1 MTAVSDLLLPQLGE
15 TVTEGTITR
24 WAKRAGDRVEVD
36 DVLYEVSTDK
46 VDSEVPAGFVGVL
59 TEIVVAEGATVLVG
73 EVIARYEPE
82 GGAPVVEAAAPRS
95 EASTEAP
102 TSAPEAPAPAAK
114 VPPASRGRLLSP
126 VVRSLLA
133 DHGLDPSRVPGSGLG
148 GRVTRRDVEQ
158 YLRDHPGH
166 VEAFTSIRRRTA
178 QHMVASKSTSPH
190 VLTAMEVDYGRV
202 DEARRAHGPAWKA
215 AEGRSLTYLPFI
227 VRAVAEALVDH
238 PRINAS
244 VGDGE
249 LIVHRDLNL
258 AVAVDL
264 DFEGLVAP
272 VVRRVDQMAVP
283 EIARSIADMAERARS
298 KKLSPDDLAGGTFTV
313 TNAGQYGTLFQ
324 FPIINQ
330 PQVAILSTDGV
341 ARKPVV
347 LVDDDGN
354 ETVGIGSVGVLALG
368 WDHRAFDGAYAASF
382 LRQVRDVLETT
393 DWAGDLA
400 GDLDPEAEGR

>member
-1 MTAVSDLLLPQLGE
+1 VTIVADLLLPQLGE

-24 WAKRAGDRVEVD
+24 WARRAGDRVEAD

-46 VDSEVPAGFVGVL
+46 VDSEVPAGFAGVL
-59 TEIVVAEGATVLVG
+59 TEIVVGEGATVQVG
-73 EVIARYEPE
+73 EVIARYESE
-82 GGAPVVEAAAPRS
+82 GAAPVVEAPAPRS
-95 EASTEAP
+95 EASAGAAEAP
-102 TSAPEAPAPAAK
+102 PAAPPTPTAPAPTAGGA
-114 VPPASRGRLLSP
+114 RLLSP
-126 VVRSLLA
+126 VVRALLA
-133 DHGLDPSRVPGSGLG
+133 DHGLDPSRVPGSGLR
-148 GRVTRRDVEQ
+148 GRITRRDVEQ

-178 QHMVASKSTSPH
+178 QHMVSSKSTSPH

-202 DEARRAHGPAWKA
+202 EEARRAHGPAWKA

-244 VGDGE
+244 VGEGE
-249 LIVHRDLNL
+249 LIVHSDLNL

-272 VVRRVDQMAVP
+272 VVRRVGQMTVP
-283 EIARSIADMAERARS
+283 EVSRAIADMAERARA

-313 TNAGQYGTLFQ
+313 TNPGQYGTLFQ

-341 ARKPVV
+341 TRKPVV
-347 LVDDDGN
+347 EVDDDGN
-354 ETVGIGSVGVLALG
+354 ETVGIGSVGVLALA

-382 LRQVRDVLETT
+382 LRQVRHVLQSSDWVDVWST
-393 DWAGDLA
+393 GP
-400 GDLDPEAEGR
+400 G

>member
-1 MTAVSDLLLPQLGE
+1 MTIVADLLLPQLGE

-24 WAKRAGDRVEVD
+24 WVRRAGDRVEAD

-46 VDSEVPAGFVGVL
+46 VDSEVPAGFAGVL
-59 TEIVVAEGATVLVG
+59 TEIVVGEGATVQVG
-73 EVIARYEPE
+73 EVIARYESE
-82 GGAPVVEAAAPRS
+82 GAAPVVEAPAPRS
-95 EASTEAP
+95 EASAGAAEAP
-102 TSAPEAPAPAAK
+102 PAAPPTPTAPAPTAGGA
-114 VPPASRGRLLSP
+114 RLLSP
-126 VVRSLLA
+126 VVRALLA
-133 DHGLDPSRVPGSGLG
+133 DHGLDPSRVPGSGLR
-148 GRVTRRDVEQ
+148 GRITRRDVEQ

-178 QHMVASKSTSPH
+178 QHMVSSKSTSPH

-202 DEARRAHGPAWKA
+202 EEARRAHGPAWKA

-249 LIVHRDLNL
+249 LIVHSDLNL

-272 VVRRVDQMAVP
+272 VVRRVGQMTVP
-283 EIARSIADMAERARS
+283 EVSRAIADMAERARA

-313 TNAGQYGTLFQ
+313 TNPGQYGTLFQ

-341 ARKPVV
+341 TRKPVV
-347 LVDDDGN
+347 EVDDDGN
-354 ETVGIGSVGVLALG
+354 ETVGIGSVGVLALA

-382 LRQVRDVLETT
+382 LRQVRHVLESS
-393 DWAGDLA
+393 DWVDVWSTGP
-400 GDLDPEAEGR
+400 G

>member
-1 MTAVSDLLLPQLGE
+1 MTIVADLLLPQLGE

-24 WAKRAGDRVEVD
+24 WARRAGERVEAD
-36 DVLYEVSTDK
+36 EVLYEVSTDK
-46 VDSEVPAGFVGVL
+46 VDSEVPAGFAGVL
-59 TEIVVAEGATVLVG
+59 TEIVVGEGATVQVG
-73 EVIARYEPE
+73 EVIARYESE
-82 GGAPVVEAAAPRS
+82 GAAPVVEAPAPRS
-95 EASTEAP
+95 EASVGAAQAP
-102 TSAPEAPAPAAK
+102 PPAPP
-114 VPPASRGRLLSP
+114 VPTAPPPTAGGARLLSP

-133 DHGLDPSRVPGSGLG
+133 DHGLDPSRVPGSGLR
-148 GRVTRRDVEQ
+148 GRITRRDVEQ

-202 DEARRAHGPAWKA
+202 EEARRAHGPAWKA

-244 VGDGE
+244 VGEGE
-249 LIVHRDLNL
+249 LIVHSDLNL

-272 VVRRVDQMAVP
+272 VVRRVGQMTVP
-283 EIARSIADMAERARS
+283 EVSRAIADMAERARA

-313 TNAGQYGTLFQ
+313 TNPGQYGTLFQ

-341 ARKPVV
+341 TRKPVV
-347 LVDDDGN
+347 EVDDDGN
-354 ETVGIGSVGVLALG
+354 EAVGIGSVGVLALA

-382 LRQVRDVLETT
+382 LRQVRHVLQSSDWVDVWST
-393 DWAGDLA
+393 GP
-400 GDLDPEAEGR
+400 G

>member
-1 MTAVSDLLLPQLGE
+1 MTIVADLLLPQLGE

-24 WAKRAGDRVEVD
+24 WVRRAGDRVEAD

-46 VDSEVPAGFVGVL
+46 VDSEVPAGFAGVL
-59 TEIVVAEGATVLVG
+59 TEIVVGEGATVQVG
-73 EVIARYEPE
+73 EVIARYESE
-82 GGAPVVEAAAPRS
+82 GAAPVVEAPAPRS
-95 EASTEAP
+95 EASAGEVQAP
-102 TSAPEAPAPAAK
+102 PAAPPTPTAPAPTAGGA
-114 VPPASRGRLLSP
+114 RLLSP
-126 VVRSLLA
+126 VVRALLA
-133 DHGLDPSRVPGSGLG
+133 DHGLDPSRVPGSGLR
-148 GRVTRRDVEQ
+148 GRITRRDVEQ

-178 QHMVASKSTSPH
+178 QHMVSSKSTSPH

-202 DEARRAHGPAWKA
+202 EEARRAHGPAWKA

-249 LIVHRDLNL
+249 LIVHSDLNL

-272 VVRRVDQMAVP
+272 VVRRVGQMTVP
-283 EIARSIADMAERARS
+283 EVSRAIADMAERARA

-313 TNAGQYGTLFQ
+313 TNPGQYGTLFQ

-341 ARKPVV
+341 TRKPVV
-347 LVDDDGN
+347 EVDDDGN
-354 ETVGIGSVGVLALG
+354 ETVGIGSVGVLALA

-382 LRQVRDVLETT
+382 LRQVRHVLQSSDWVDVWST
-393 DWAGDLA
+393 GP
-400 GDLDPEAEGR
+400 G

>member
-1 MTAVSDLLLPQLGE
+1 VTIVADLLLPQLGE

-24 WAKRAGDRVEVD
+24 WVRRAGDRVEAD

-46 VDSEVPAGFVGVL
+46 VDSEVPAGFAGVL
-59 TEIVVAEGATVLVG
+59 TEIVVGEGATVQVG
-73 EVIARYEPE
+73 EVIARYESE
-82 GGAPVVEAAAPRS
+82 GAAPVVEAPAPRS
-95 EASTEAP
+95 EASAGAVQAP
-102 TSAPEAPAPAAK
+102 PAAPPTPTAPAPTAGGA
-114 VPPASRGRLLSP
+114 RLLSP
-126 VVRSLLA
+126 VVRALLA
-133 DHGLDPSRVPGSGLG
+133 DHGLDPSRVPGSGLR
-148 GRVTRRDVEQ
+148 GRITRRDVEQ

-178 QHMVASKSTSPH
+178 QHMVSSKSTSPH

-202 DEARRAHGPAWKA
+202 EEARRAHGPAWKA

-249 LIVHRDLNL
+249 LIVHSDLNL

-272 VVRRVDQMAVP
+272 VVRRVGQMTVP
-283 EIARSIADMAERARS
+283 EVSRAIADMAERARA

-313 TNAGQYGTLFQ
+313 TNPGQYGTLFQ

-341 ARKPVV
+341 TRKPVV
-347 LVDDDGN
+347 EVDDDGN
-354 ETVGIGSVGVLALG
+354 ETVGIGSVGVLALA

-382 LRQVRDVLETT
+382 LRQVRHVLQSSDWVDVWST
-393 DWAGDLA
+393 GH
-400 GDLDPEAEGR
+400 G

>member
-1 MTAVSDLLLPQLGE
+1 MTIVADLLLPQLGE

-24 WAKRAGDRVEVD
+24 WVRRAGDRVEAD

-46 VDSEVPAGFVGVL
+46 VDSEVPAGFAGVL
-59 TEIVVAEGATVLVG
+59 TEIVVGEGATVQVG
-73 EVIARYEPE
+73 EVIARYESE
-82 GGAPVVEAAAPRS
+82 GAAPVVEAPAPRS
-95 EASTEAP
+95 EASAGAVQAP
-102 TSAPEAPAPAAK
+102 PAAPPTPTAPAPTAGGA
-114 VPPASRGRLLSP
+114 RLLSP
-126 VVRSLLA
+126 VVRALLA
-133 DHGLDPSRVPGSGLG
+133 DHGLDPSRVPGSGLR
-148 GRVTRRDVEQ
+148 GRITRRDVEQ

-178 QHMVASKSTSPH
+178 QHMVSSKSTSPH

-202 DEARRAHGPAWKA
+202 EEARRAHGPAWKA

-249 LIVHRDLNL
+249 LIVHSDLNL

-272 VVRRVDQMAVP
+272 VVRRVGQMTVP
-283 EIARSIADMAERARS
+283 EVSRAIADMAERARA

-313 TNAGQYGTLFQ
+313 TNPGQYGTLFQ

-341 ARKPVV
+341 TRKPVV
-347 LVDDDGN
+347 EVDDDGN
-354 ETVGIGSVGVLALG
+354 ETVGIGSVGVLALA

-382 LRQVRDVLETT
+382 LRQVRHVLESS
-393 DWAGDLA
+393 DWVDVWSTGP
-400 GDLDPEAEGR
+400 G

>member
-1 MTAVSDLLLPQLGE
+1 VTIVADLLLPQLGE

-24 WAKRAGDRVEVD
+24 WVRRAGDRVEAD

-46 VDSEVPAGFVGVL
+46 VDSEVPAGFAGVL
-59 TEIVVAEGATVLVG
+59 TEIVVGEGATVQVG
-73 EVIARYEPE
+73 EVIARYESE
-82 GGAPVVEAAAPRS
+82 GAAPVVEAPAPRS
-95 EASTEAP
+95 EASAGAVQAP
-102 TSAPEAPAPAAK
+102 PAAPPTPTAPAPTAGGA
-114 VPPASRGRLLSP
+114 RLLSP
-126 VVRSLLA
+126 VVRALLA
-133 DHGLDPSRVPGSGLG
+133 DHGLDPSRVPGSGLR
-148 GRVTRRDVEQ
+148 GRITRRDVEQ

-178 QHMVASKSTSPH
+178 QHMVSSKSTSPH

-202 DEARRAHGPAWKA
+202 EEARRAHGPAWKA

-249 LIVHRDLNL
+249 LIVHSDLNL

-272 VVRRVDQMAVP
+272 VVRRVGQMTVP
-283 EIARSIADMAERARS
+283 EVSRAIADMAERARA

-313 TNAGQYGTLFQ
+313 TNPGQYGTLFQ

-341 ARKPVV
+341 TRKPVV
-347 LVDDDGN
+347 EVDDDGN
-354 ETVGIGSVGVLALG
+354 ETVGIGSVGVLALA

-382 LRQVRDVLETT
+382 LRQVRHVLESS
-393 DWAGDLA
+393 DWVDVWSTGP
-400 GDLDPEAEGR
+400 G

>member
-1 MTAVSDLLLPQLGE
+1 VTIVADLLLPQLGE

-24 WAKRAGDRVEVD
+24 WVRRAGDRVEAD

-46 VDSEVPAGFVGVL
+46 VDSEVPAGFAGVL
-59 TEIVVAEGATVLVG
+59 TEIVVGEGATVQVG
-73 EVIARYEPE
+73 EVIARYESE
-82 GGAPVVEAAAPRS
+82 GAAPVVEAPAPRS
-95 EASTEAP
+95 EASAGAAEAP
-102 TSAPEAPAPAAK
+102 PAAPPTPTAPAPTAGGA
-114 VPPASRGRLLSP
+114 RLLSP
-126 VVRSLLA
+126 VVRALMA
-133 DHGLDPSRVPGSGLG
+133 DHGLDPSRVPGSGLR
-148 GRVTRRDVEQ
+148 GRITRRDVEQ

-178 QHMVASKSTSPH
+178 QHMVSSKSTSPH

-202 DEARRAHGPAWKA
+202 EEARRAHGPAWKA

-249 LIVHRDLNL
+249 LIVHSDLNL

-272 VVRRVDQMAVP
+272 VVRRVGQMTVP
-283 EIARSIADMAERARS
+283 EVSRAIADMAERARA

-313 TNAGQYGTLFQ
+313 TNPGQYGTLFQ

-341 ARKPVV
+341 TRKPVV
-347 LVDDDGN
+347 EVDDDGN
-354 ETVGIGSVGVLALG
+354 ETVGIGSVGVLALA

-382 LRQVRDVLETT
+382 LRQVRHVLQSSDWVDVWST
-393 DWAGDLA
+393 GH
-400 GDLDPEAEGR
+400 G

>member
-1 MTAVSDLLLPQLGE
+1 VTIVADLLLPQLGE

-24 WAKRAGDRVEVD
+24 WVRRAGDRVEAD

-46 VDSEVPAGFVGVL
+46 VDSEVPAGFAGVL
-59 TEIVVAEGATVLVG
+59 TEIVVGEGATVQVG
-73 EVIARYEPE
+73 EVIARYESE
-82 GGAPVVEAAAPRS
+82 GAAPVVEAPAPRS
-95 EASTEAP
+95 EASAGAAEAP
-102 TSAPEAPAPAAK
+102 PAAPPTPTAPAPTAGGA
-114 VPPASRGRLLSP
+114 RLLSP
-126 VVRSLLA
+126 VVRALLA
-133 DHGLDPSRVPGSGLG
+133 DHGLDPSRVPGSGLR
-148 GRVTRRDVEQ
+148 GRITRRDVEQ

-178 QHMVASKSTSPH
+178 QHMVSSKSTSPH

-202 DEARRAHGPAWKA
+202 EEARRAHGPAWKA

-249 LIVHRDLNL
+249 LIVHSDLNL

-272 VVRRVDQMAVP
+272 VVRRVGQMTVP
-283 EIARSIADMAERARS
+283 EVSRAIADMAERARA

-313 TNAGQYGTLFQ
+313 TNPGQYGTLFQ

-341 ARKPVV
+341 TRKPVV
-347 LVDDDGN
+347 EVDDDGN
-354 ETVGIGSVGVLALG
+354 ETVGIGSVGVLALA

-382 LRQVRDVLETT
+382 LRQVRHVLQSSDWVDVWST
-393 DWAGDLA
+393 GP
-400 GDLDPEAEGR
+400 G

>member
-1 MTAVSDLLLPQLGE
+1 VTIVADLLLPQLGE

-24 WAKRAGDRVEVD
+24 WVRRAGDRVEAD

-46 VDSEVPAGFVGVL
+46 VDSEVPAGFAGVL
-59 TEIVVAEGATVLVG
+59 TEIVVGEGATVQVG
-73 EVIARYEPE
+73 EVIARYESE
-82 GGAPVVEAAAPRS
+82 GAAPVVEAPAPRS
-95 EASTEAP
+95 EASAGAAEAP
-102 TSAPEAPAPAAK
+102 PAAPPTPTAPAPTAGGA
-114 VPPASRGRLLSP
+114 RLLSP
-126 VVRSLLA
+126 VVRALLA
-133 DHGLDPSRVPGSGLG
+133 DHGLDPSRVPGSGLR
-148 GRVTRRDVEQ
+148 GRITRRDVEQ

-178 QHMVASKSTSPH
+178 QHMVSSKSTSPH

-202 DEARRAHGPAWKA
+202 EEARRAHGPAWKA

-249 LIVHRDLNL
+249 LIVHSDLNL

-272 VVRRVDQMAVP
+272 VVRRVGQMTVP
-283 EIARSIADMAERARS
+283 EVSRAIADMAERARA

-313 TNAGQYGTLFQ
+313 TNPGQYGTLFQ

-341 ARKPVV
+341 TRKPVV
-347 LVDDDGN
+347 EVDDDGN
-354 ETVGIGSVGVLALG
+354 ETVGIGSVGVLALA

-382 LRQVRDVLETT
+382 LRQVRHVLQSSDWVDVWST
-393 DWAGDLA
+393 GH
-400 GDLDPEAEGR
+400 G

>member
-1 MTAVSDLLLPQLGE
+1 MTIVADLLLPQLGE

-24 WAKRAGDRVEVD
+24 WVRRAGDRVEAD

-46 VDSEVPAGFVGVL
+46 VDSEVPAGFAGVL
-59 TEIVVAEGATVLVG
+59 TEIVVGEGATVQVG
-73 EVIARYEPE
+73 EVIARYESE
-82 GGAPVVEAAAPRS
+82 GAAPVVEAPAPRS
-95 EASTEAP
+95 EASAGAAEAP
-102 TSAPEAPAPAAK
+102 PAAPPTPTAPAPTAGGA
-114 VPPASRGRLLSP
+114 RLLSP
-126 VVRSLLA
+126 VVRALLA
-133 DHGLDPSRVPGSGLG
+133 DHGLDPSRVPGSGLR
-148 GRVTRRDVEQ
+148 GRITRRDVEQ

-178 QHMVASKSTSPH
+178 QHMVSSKSTSPH

-202 DEARRAHGPAWKA
+202 EEARRAHGPAWKA

-227 VRAVAEALVDH
+227 ARAVAEALVDH

-249 LIVHRDLNL
+249 LIVHSDLNL

-272 VVRRVDQMAVP
+272 VVRRVGQMTVP
-283 EIARSIADMAERARS
+283 EVSRAIADMAERARA

-313 TNAGQYGTLFQ
+313 TNPGQYGTLFQ

-341 ARKPVV
+341 TRKPVV
-347 LVDDDGN
+347 EVDDDGN
-354 ETVGIGSVGVLALG
+354 ETVGIGSVGVLALA

-382 LRQVRDVLETT
+382 LRQVRHVLQSSDWVDVWST
-393 DWAGDLA
+393 GH
-400 GDLDPEAEGR
+400 G

>member
-1 MTAVSDLLLPQLGE
+1 MTIVADLLLPQLGE

-24 WAKRAGDRVEVD
+24 WARRAGERVEAD
-36 DVLYEVSTDK
+36 EVLYEVSTDK
-46 VDSEVPAGFVGVL
+46 VDSEVPAGFAGVL
-59 TEIVVAEGATVLVG
+59 TEIVVGEGATVQVG
-73 EVIARYEPE
+73 EVIARYESE
-82 GGAPVVEAAAPRS
+82 GAAPVVEAPAPRS
-95 EASTEAP
+95 EASVGAAQAP
-102 TSAPEAPAPAAK
+102 PPAPP
-114 VPPASRGRLLSP
+114 VPTAPPPTAGGARLLSP

-133 DHGLDPSRVPGSGLG
+133 DHGLDPSRVPGSGLR
-148 GRVTRRDVEQ
+148 GRITRRDVEQ

-202 DEARRAHGPAWKA
+202 EEARRAHGPAWKA

-244 VGDGE
+244 VGEGE
-249 LIVHRDLNL
+249 LIVHSDLNL

-272 VVRRVDQMAVP
+272 VVRRVGQMTVP
-283 EIARSIADMAERARS
+283 EVSRAIADMAERARAR
-298 KKLSPDDLAGGTFTV
+298 KLSPDDLAGGTFTV
-313 TNAGQYGTLFQ
+313 TNPGQYGTLFQ

-341 ARKPVV
+341 TRKPVV
-347 LVDDDGN
+347 EVDDDGN
-354 ETVGIGSVGVLALG
+354 EAVGIGSVGVLALA

-382 LRQVRDVLETT
+382 LRQVRHVLQSSDWVDVWST
-393 DWAGDLA
+393 GP
-400 GDLDPEAEGR
+400 G

>member
-1 MTAVSDLLLPQLGE
+1 VTIVADLLLPQLGE

-24 WAKRAGDRVEVD
+24 WARRAGERVEAD

-46 VDSEVPAGFVGVL
+46 VDSEVPAGFAGVL
-59 TEIVVAEGATVLVG
+59 TEIVVGEGATVQVG
-73 EVIARYEPE
+73 EVIARYESE
-82 GGAPVVEAAAPRS
+82 GAAPVVEAPAPRS
-95 EASTEAP
+95 EASAGAAEAP
-102 TSAPEAPAPAAK
+102 PAAPPTPTAPAPTAGGA
-114 VPPASRGRLLSP
+114 RLLSP
-126 VVRSLLA
+126 VVRALLA
-133 DHGLDPSRVPGSGLG
+133 DHGLDPSRVPGSGLR
-148 GRVTRRDVEQ
+148 GRITRRDVEQ

-178 QHMVASKSTSPH
+178 QHMVSSKSTSPH

-202 DEARRAHGPAWKA
+202 EEARRAHGPAWKA

-249 LIVHRDLNL
+249 LIVHSDLNL

-272 VVRRVDQMAVP
+272 VVRRVGQMTVP
-283 EIARSIADMAERARS
+283 EVSRAIADMAERARA

-313 TNAGQYGTLFQ
+313 TNPGQYGTLFQ

-341 ARKPVV
+341 TRKPVV
-347 LVDDDGN
+347 EVDDDGN
-354 ETVGIGSVGVLALG
+354 ETVGIGSVGVLALA

-382 LRQVRDVLETT
+382 LRQVRHVLESS
-393 DWAGDLA
+393 DWVDVWSTGP
-400 GDLDPEAEGR
+400 G

>member
-1 MTAVSDLLLPQLGE
+1 MTIVADLLLPQLGE

-24 WAKRAGDRVEVD
+24 WARRAGDRVEAD

-46 VDSEVPAGFVGVL
+46 VDSEVPAGFAGVL
-59 TEIVVAEGATVLVG
+59 TEIVVGEGATVQVG
-73 EVIARYEPE
+73 EVIARYESE
-82 GGAPVVEAAAPRS
+82 GAAPVVEAPAPRS
-95 EASTEAP
+95 EASAGAAEAP
-102 TSAPEAPAPAAK
+102 PAAPPTPTAPAPTAGGA
-114 VPPASRGRLLSP
+114 RLLSP
-126 VVRSLLA
+126 VVRALLA
-133 DHGLDPSRVPGSGLG
+133 DHGLDPSRVPGSGLR
-148 GRVTRRDVEQ
+148 GRITRRDVEQ

-178 QHMVASKSTSPH
+178 QHMVSSKSTSPH

-202 DEARRAHGPAWKA
+202 EEARRAHGPAWKA

-244 VGDGE
+244 VGEGE
-249 LIVHRDLNL
+249 LIVHSDLNL

-272 VVRRVDQMAVP
+272 VVRRVGQMTVP
-283 EIARSIADMAERARS
+283 EVSRAIADMAERARA

-313 TNAGQYGTLFQ
+313 TNPGQYGTLFQ

-341 ARKPVV
+341 TRKPVV
-347 LVDDDGN
+347 EVDDDGN
-354 ETVGIGSVGVLALG
+354 ETVGIGSVGVLALA

-382 LRQVRDVLETT
+382 LRQVRHVLQSSDWVDVWST
-393 DWAGDLA
+393 GP
-400 GDLDPEAEGR
+400 G

>member
-1 MTAVSDLLLPQLGE
+1 MTIVADLLLPQLGE

-24 WAKRAGDRVEVD
+24 WVRRAGDRVEAD

-46 VDSEVPAGFVGVL
+46 VDSEVPAGFAGVL
-59 TEIVVAEGATVLVG
+59 TEIVVGEGATVQVG
-73 EVIARYEPE
+73 EVIARYESE
-82 GGAPVVEAAAPRS
+82 GAAPVVEAPAPRS
-95 EASTEAP
+95 EASAGAVQAP
-102 TSAPEAPAPAAK
+102 PAAPPTPTAPAPTAGGA
-114 VPPASRGRLLSP
+114 RLLSP
-126 VVRSLLA
+126 VVRALLA
-133 DHGLDPSRVPGSGLG
+133 DHGLDPSRVPGSGLR
-148 GRVTRRDVEQ
+148 GRITRRDVEQ

-178 QHMVASKSTSPH
+178 QHMVSSKSTSPH

-202 DEARRAHGPAWKA
+202 EEARRAHGPAWKA

-249 LIVHRDLNL
+249 LIVHSDLNL

-272 VVRRVDQMAVP
+272 VVRRVGQMTVP
-283 EIARSIADMAERARS
+283 EVSRAIADMAERARA

-313 TNAGQYGTLFQ
+313 TNPGQYGTLFQ

-341 ARKPVV
+341 TRKPVV
-347 LVDDDGN
+347 EVDDDGN
-354 ETVGIGSVGVLALG
+354 ETVGIGSVGVLALA

-382 LRQVRDVLETT
+382 LRQVRHVLQSSDWVDVWST
-393 DWAGDLA
+393 GP
-400 GDLDPEAEGR
+400 G

>member
-1 MTAVSDLLLPQLGE
+1 MTIVADLLLPQLGE

-24 WAKRAGDRVEVD
+24 WARRAGDRVEAD

-46 VDSEVPAGFVGVL
+46 VDSEVPAGFAGVL
-59 TEIVVAEGATVLVG
+59 TEIVVGEGATVQVG
-73 EVIARYEPE
+73 EVIARYESE
-82 GGAPVVEAAAPRS
+82 GAAPVVEAPAPRS
-95 EASTEAP
+95 EASAGAAEAP
-102 TSAPEAPAPAAK
+102 PAAPPTPTAPAPAAGG
-114 VPPASRGRLLSP
+114 ARLLSP
-126 VVRSLLA
+126 VVRALLA
-133 DHGLDPSRVPGSGLG
+133 DHGLDPSRVPGSGLR
-148 GRVTRRDVEQ
+148 GRITRRDVEQ

-178 QHMVASKSTSPH
+178 QHMVSSKSTSPH

-202 DEARRAHGPAWKA
+202 EEARRAHGPAWKA

-249 LIVHRDLNL
+249 LIVHSDLNL

-272 VVRRVDQMAVP
+272 VVRRVGQMTVP
-283 EIARSIADMAERARS
+283 EVSRAIADMAERARA

-313 TNAGQYGTLFQ
+313 TNPGQYGTLFQ

-330 PQVAILSTDGV
+330 PKVAILSTDGV
-341 ARKPVV
+341 TRKPVV
-347 LVDDDGN
+347 EVDDDGN
-354 ETVGIGSVGVLALG
+354 ETVGIGSVGVLALA

-382 LRQVRDVLETT
+382 LRQVRHVLESS
-393 DWAGDLA
+393 DWVDVWSTGP
-400 GDLDPEAEGR
+400 G

>member
-1 MTAVSDLLLPQLGE
+1 VTIVADLLLPQLGE

-24 WAKRAGDRVEVD
+24 WVRRAGDRVEAD

-46 VDSEVPAGFVGVL
+46 VDSEVPAGFAGVL
-59 TEIVVAEGATVLVG
+59 TEIVVGEGATVQVG
-73 EVIARYEPE
+73 EVIARYESE
-82 GGAPVVEAAAPRS
+82 GAAPVVEAPAPRS
-95 EASTEAP
+95 EASAGAAEAP
-102 TSAPEAPAPAAK
+102 PAAPPTPTAPAPTAGGA
-114 VPPASRGRLLSP
+114 RLLSP
-126 VVRSLLA
+126 VVRALLA
-133 DHGLDPSRVPGSGLG
+133 DHGLDPSRVPGSGLR
-148 GRVTRRDVEQ
+148 GRITRRDVEQ

-178 QHMVASKSTSPH
+178 QHMVSSKSTSPH

-202 DEARRAHGPAWKA
+202 EEARRAHGPAWKA

-249 LIVHRDLNL
+249 LIVHSDLNL

-272 VVRRVDQMAVP
+272 VVRRVGQMTVP
-283 EIARSIADMAERARS
+283 EVSRAIADMAERARA

-313 TNAGQYGTLFQ
+313 TNPGQYGTLFQ

-341 ARKPVV
+341 TRKPVV
-347 LVDDDGN
+347 EVDDDGN
-354 ETVGIGSVGVLALG
+354 ETVGIGSVGVLALA

-382 LRQVRDVLETT
+382 LRQVRHVLESS
-393 DWAGDLA
+393 DWVDVWSTGP
-400 GDLDPEAEGR
+400 G

>member
-1 MTAVSDLLLPQLGE
+1 MTIVADLLLPQLGE

-24 WAKRAGDRVEVD
+24 WVRRAGDRVEAD

-46 VDSEVPAGFVGVL
+46 VDSEVPAGFAGVL
-59 TEIVVAEGATVLVG
+59 TEIVVGEGATVQVG
-73 EVIARYEPE
+73 EVIARYESE
-82 GGAPVVEAAAPRS
+82 GAAPVVEAPAPRS
-95 EASTEAP
+95 EASAGAAEAP
-102 TSAPEAPAPAAK
+102 PAAPPTPTAPAPTAGGA
-114 VPPASRGRLLSP
+114 RLLSP
-126 VVRSLLA
+126 VVRALLA
-133 DHGLDPSRVPGSGLG
+133 DHGLDPSRVPGSGLR
-148 GRVTRRDVEQ
+148 GRITRRDVEQ

-178 QHMVASKSTSPH
+178 QHMVSSKSTSPH

-202 DEARRAHGPAWKA
+202 EEARRAHGPAWKA

-227 VRAVAEALVDH
+227 ARAVAEALVDH

-244 VGDGE
+244 VGEGE
-249 LIVHRDLNL
+249 LIVHSDLNL

-272 VVRRVDQMAVP
+272 VVRRVGQMTVP
-283 EIARSIADMAERARS
+283 EVSRAIADMAERARA

-313 TNAGQYGTLFQ
+313 TNPGQYGTLFQ

-341 ARKPVV
+341 TRKPVV
-347 LVDDDGN
+347 EVDDDGN
-354 ETVGIGSVGVLALG
+354 ETVGIGSVGVLALA

-382 LRQVRDVLETT
+382 LRQVRHVLQSSDWVDVWST
-393 DWAGDLA
+393 GH
-400 GDLDPEAEGR
+400 G

>member
-1 MTAVSDLLLPQLGE
+1 MTIVADLLLPQLGE

-24 WAKRAGDRVEVD
+24 WARRAGERVEAD

-46 VDSEVPAGFVGVL
+46 VDSEVPAGFAGVL
-59 TEIVVAEGATVLVG
+59 TEIVVGEGATVQVG
-73 EVIARYEPE
+73 EVIARYESE
-82 GGAPVVEAAAPRS
+82 GAAPVVEAPAPRS
-95 EASTEAP
+95 EASAGAAEAP
-102 TSAPEAPAPAAK
+102 PAAPPTPTAPAPTAGGA
-114 VPPASRGRLLSP
+114 RLLSP
-126 VVRSLLA
+126 VVRALLA
-133 DHGLDPSRVPGSGLG
+133 DHGLDPSRVPGSGLR
-148 GRVTRRDVEQ
+148 GRITRRDVEQ

-178 QHMVASKSTSPH
+178 QHMVSSKSTSPH

-202 DEARRAHGPAWKA
+202 EEARRAHGPAWKA

-249 LIVHRDLNL
+249 LIVHSDLNL

-272 VVRRVDQMAVP
+272 VVRRVGQMTVP
-283 EIARSIADMAERARS
+283 EVSRAIADMAERARA

-313 TNAGQYGTLFQ
+313 TNPGQYGTLFQ

-341 ARKPVV
+341 TRKPVV
-347 LVDDDGN
+347 EVDDDGN
-354 ETVGIGSVGVLALG
+354 ETVGIGSVGVLALA

-382 LRQVRDVLETT
+382 LRQVRHVLQSSDWVDVWST
-393 DWAGDLA
+393 GP
-400 GDLDPEAEGR
+400 G

>member
-1 MTAVSDLLLPQLGE
+1 MTIVADLLLPQLGE

-24 WAKRAGDRVEVD
+24 WARRAGDRVEAD

-46 VDSEVPAGFVGVL
+46 VDSEVPAGFAGVL
-59 TEIVVAEGATVLVG
+59 TEIVVGEGATVQVG
-73 EVIARYEPE
+73 EVIARYESE
-82 GGAPVVEAAAPRS
+82 GAAPVVEAPAPRS
-95 EASTEAP
+95 EASAGAVQAP
-102 TSAPEAPAPAAK
+102 PAAPPTPTAPAPTAGGA
-114 VPPASRGRLLSP
+114 RLLSP
-126 VVRSLLA
+126 VVRALLA
-133 DHGLDPSRVPGSGLG
+133 DHGLDPSRVPGSGLR
-148 GRVTRRDVEQ
+148 GRITRRDVEQ

-178 QHMVASKSTSPH
+178 QHMVSSKSTSPH

-202 DEARRAHGPAWKA
+202 EEARRAHGPAWKA

-249 LIVHRDLNL
+249 LIVHSDLNL

-272 VVRRVDQMAVP
+272 VVRRVGQMTVP
-283 EIARSIADMAERARS
+283 EVSRAIADMAERARA

-313 TNAGQYGTLFQ
+313 TNPGQYGTLFQ

-341 ARKPVV
+341 TRKPVV
-347 LVDDDGN
+347 EVDDDGN
-354 ETVGIGSVGVLALG
+354 ETVGIGSVGVLALA

-382 LRQVRDVLETT
+382 LRQVRHVLQSSDWVDVWST
-393 DWAGDLA
+393 GH
-400 GDLDPEAEGR
+400 G

>member
-1 MTAVSDLLLPQLGE
+1 MTIVADLLLPQLGE

-24 WAKRAGDRVEVD
+24 WVRRAGDRVEAD

-46 VDSEVPAGFVGVL
+46 VDSEVPAGFAGVL
-59 TEIVVAEGATVLVG
+59 TEIVVGEGATVQVG
-73 EVIARYEPE
+73 EVIARYESE
-82 GGAPVVEAAAPRS
+82 GAAPVVEAPAPRS
-95 EASTEAP
+95 EASAGAAEAP
-102 TSAPEAPAPAAK
+102 PAAPPTPTAPAPTAGGA
-114 VPPASRGRLLSP
+114 RLLSP
-126 VVRSLLA
+126 VVRALLA
-133 DHGLDPSRVPGSGLG
+133 DHGLDPSRVPGSGLR
-148 GRVTRRDVEQ
+148 GRITRRDVEQ

-178 QHMVASKSTSPH
+178 QHMVSSKSTSPH

-202 DEARRAHGPAWKA
+202 EEARRAHGPAWKA

-249 LIVHRDLNL
+249 LIVHSDLNL

-272 VVRRVDQMAVP
+272 VVRRVGQMTVP
-283 EIARSIADMAERARS
+283 EVSRAIADMAERARA

-313 TNAGQYGTLFQ
+313 TNPGQYGTLFQ

-341 ARKPVV
+341 TRKPVV
-347 LVDDDGN
+347 EVDDDGN
-354 ETVGIGSVGVLALG
+354 ETVGIGSVGVLALA

-382 LRQVRDVLETT
+382 LRQVRHVLQSSDWVDVWST
-393 DWAGDLA
+393 GH
-400 GDLDPEAEGR
+400 G

>member
-1 MTAVSDLLLPQLGE
+1 VTIVADLLLPQLGE

-24 WAKRAGDRVEVD
+24 WARRAGDRVEAD

-46 VDSEVPAGFVGVL
+46 VDSEVPAGFAGVL
-59 TEIVVAEGATVLVG
+59 TEIVVGEGATVQVG
-73 EVIARYEPE
+73 EVIARYESE
-82 GGAPVVEAAAPRS
+82 GAAPVVEAPAPRS
-95 EASTEAP
+95 EASAGAAEAP
-102 TSAPEAPAPAAK
+102 PAAPPTPTAPAPTAGGA
-114 VPPASRGRLLSP
+114 RLLSP
-126 VVRSLLA
+126 VVRALLA
-133 DHGLDPSRVPGSGLG
+133 DHGLDPSRVPGSGLR
-148 GRVTRRDVEQ
+148 GRITRRDVEQ

-178 QHMVASKSTSPH
+178 QHMVSSKSTSPH

-202 DEARRAHGPAWKA
+202 EEARRAHGPAWKA

-249 LIVHRDLNL
+249 LIVHSDLNL

-272 VVRRVDQMAVP
+272 VVRRVGQMTVP
-283 EIARSIADMAERARS
+283 EVSRAIADMAERARA

-313 TNAGQYGTLFQ
+313 TNPGQYGTLFQ

-341 ARKPVV
+341 TRKPVV
-347 LVDDDGN
+347 EVDDDGN
-354 ETVGIGSVGVLALG
+354 ETVGIGSVGVLALA

-382 LRQVRDVLETT
+382 LRQVRHVLQSSDWVDVWST
-393 DWAGDLA
+393 GH
-400 GDLDPEAEGR
+400 G

>member
-1 MTAVSDLLLPQLGE
+1 MTIVADLLLPQLGE

-24 WAKRAGDRVEVD
+24 WARRAGERVEAD

-46 VDSEVPAGFVGVL
+46 VDSEVPAGFAGVL
-59 TEIVVAEGATVLVG
+59 TEIVVGEGATVQVG
-73 EVIARYEPE
+73 EVIARYESE
-82 GGAPVVEAAAPRS
+82 GAAPVVEAPAPRS
-95 EASTEAP
+95 EASVGAAQAP
-102 TSAPEAPAPAAK
+102 PAAPPVPTAPAPTAGGA
-114 VPPASRGRLLSP
+114 RLLSP

-133 DHGLDPSRVPGSGLG
+133 DHGLDPSRVPGSGLR
-148 GRVTRRDVEQ
+148 GRITRRDVEQ

-202 DEARRAHGPAWKA
+202 EEARRAHGPAWKA

-244 VGDGE
+244 VGEGE
-249 LIVHRDLNL
+249 LIVHSDLNL

-272 VVRRVDQMAVP
+272 VVRRVGQMTVP
-283 EIARSIADMAERARS
+283 EVSRAIADMAERARA

-313 TNAGQYGTLFQ
+313 TNPGQYGTLFQ

-341 ARKPVV
+341 TRKPVV
-347 LVDDDGN
+347 EVDDDGN
-354 ETVGIGSVGVLALG
+354 EAVGIGSVGVLALA

-382 LRQVRDVLETT
+382 LRQVRHVLQSSDWVDVWST
-393 DWAGDLA
+393 GP
-400 GDLDPEAEGR
+400 G

>member
-1 MTAVSDLLLPQLGE
+1 
-15 TVTEGTITR
+15 
-24 WAKRAGDRVEVD
+24 
-36 DVLYEVSTDK
+36 
-46 VDSEVPAGFVGVL
+46 
-59 TEIVVAEGATVLVG
+59 
-73 EVIARYEPE
+73 
-82 GGAPVVEAAAPRS
+82 
-95 EASTEAP
+95 
-102 TSAPEAPAPAAK
+102 
-114 VPPASRGRLLSP
+114 
-126 VVRSLLA
+126 
-133 DHGLDPSRVPGSGLG
+133 
-148 GRVTRRDVEQ
+148 
-158 YLRDHPGH
+158 
-166 VEAFTSIRRRTA
+166 
-178 QHMVASKSTSPH
+178 MVASKATSPH

-249 LIVHRDLNL
+249 LTVHRDLNL

-272 VVRRVDQMAVP
+272 VVRRAGGMSVP
-283 EIARSIADMAERARS
+283 ELARSIADVAERARA
-298 KKLSPDDLAGGTFTV
+298 KQLSPDDLAGGTFTV

-347 LVDDDGN
+347 VVDDDGN
-354 ETVGIGSVGVLALG
+354 ETVGVGSVGVLALA

-382 LRQVRDVLETT
+382 LRRLRDVLEQTAASGTATPSPCSGACSPTAPTT
-393 DWAGDLA
+393 TCCCSNTIPSTRSGPTPAPSTCWPRPRRSAPNSNTPTVAATSPSTVPASWSATRCCTWLAARGASRGRSPTSARSRTSSSTCAATWGSATSAGSTA
-400 GDLDPEAEGR
+400 TRASGSGPTAPTPARSPPSA

>member
-1 MTAVSDLLLPQLGE
+1 MTIVADLLLPQLGE

-24 WAKRAGDRVEVD
+24 WARRAGERVEAD
-36 DVLYEVSTDK
+36 EVLYEVSTDK
-46 VDSEVPAGFVGVL
+46 VDSEVPAGFAGVL
-59 TEIVVAEGATVLVG
+59 TEIVVGEGATVQVG
-73 EVIARYEPE
+73 EVIARYESE
-82 GGAPVVEAAAPRS
+82 GAAPVVEAPAPRS
-95 EASTEAP
+95 EASVGAAQAP
-102 TSAPEAPAPAAK
+102 PAAPPVPTAPAPTAGGA
-114 VPPASRGRLLSP
+114 RLLSP

-133 DHGLDPSRVPGSGLG
+133 DHGLDPSRVPGSGLR
-148 GRVTRRDVEQ
+148 GRITRRDVEQ

-202 DEARRAHGPAWKA
+202 EEARRAHGPAWKA

-249 LIVHRDLNL
+249 LIVHSDLNL

-272 VVRRVDQMAVP
+272 VVRRVGQMTVP
-283 EIARSIADMAERARS
+283 EVSRAIADMAERARA

-313 TNAGQYGTLFQ
+313 TNPGQYGTLFQ

-341 ARKPVV
+341 TRKPVV
-347 LVDDDGN
+347 EVDDDGN
-354 ETVGIGSVGVLALG
+354 ETVGIGSVGVLALA

-382 LRQVRDVLETT
+382 LRQVRHVLQSSDWVDVWST
-393 DWAGDLA
+393 GP
-400 GDLDPEAEGR
+400 G

>member
-1 MTAVSDLLLPQLGE
+1 VTIVADLLLPQLGE

-24 WAKRAGDRVEVD
+24 WARRAGERVEAD

-46 VDSEVPAGFVGVL
+46 VDSEVPAGFAGVL
-59 TEIVVAEGATVLVG
+59 TEIVVGEGATVQVG
-73 EVIARYEPE
+73 EVIARYESE
-82 GGAPVVEAAAPRS
+82 GAAPVVEAPAPRS
-95 EASTEAP
+95 EASVGAAQAP
-102 TSAPEAPAPAAK
+102 PAAPPVPTAPAPTAGGA
-114 VPPASRGRLLSP
+114 RLLSP

-133 DHGLDPSRVPGSGLG
+133 DHGLDPSRVPGSGLR
-148 GRVTRRDVEQ
+148 GRITRRDVEQ

-202 DEARRAHGPAWKA
+202 EEARRAHGPAWKA

-244 VGDGE
+244 VGEGE
-249 LIVHRDLNL
+249 LIVHSDLNL

-272 VVRRVDQMAVP
+272 VVRRVGQMTVP
-283 EIARSIADMAERARS
+283 EVSRAIADMAERARA

-313 TNAGQYGTLFQ
+313 TNPGQYGTLFQ

-341 ARKPVV
+341 TRKPVV
-347 LVDDDGN
+347 EVDDDGN
-354 ETVGIGSVGVLALG
+354 ETVGIGSVGVLALA

-382 LRQVRDVLETT
+382 LRQVRHVLQSSDWVDVWST
-393 DWAGDLA
+393 GP
-400 GDLDPEAEGR
+400 G

>member
-1 MTAVSDLLLPQLGE
+1 MTIVADLLLPQLGE

-24 WAKRAGDRVEVD
+24 WARRAGDRVEAD

-46 VDSEVPAGFVGVL
+46 VDSEVPAGFAGVL
-59 TEIVVAEGATVLVG
+59 TEIVVGEGATVQVG
-73 EVIARYEPE
+73 EVIARYESE
-82 GGAPVVEAAAPRS
+82 GAAPVVEAPAPRS
-95 EASTEAP
+95 EASAGAVQAP
-102 TSAPEAPAPAAK
+102 PAAPPTPTAPAPTAGGA
-114 VPPASRGRLLSP
+114 RLLSP
-126 VVRSLLA
+126 VVRALLA
-133 DHGLDPSRVPGSGLG
+133 DHGLDPSRVPGSGLR
-148 GRVTRRDVEQ
+148 GRITRRDVEQ

-178 QHMVASKSTSPH
+178 QHMVSSKSTSPH

-202 DEARRAHGPAWKA
+202 EEARRAHGPAWKA

-249 LIVHRDLNL
+249 LIVHSDLNL

-272 VVRRVDQMAVP
+272 VVRRVGQMTVP
-283 EIARSIADMAERARS
+283 EVSRAIADMAERARA

-313 TNAGQYGTLFQ
+313 TNPGQYGTLFQ

-341 ARKPVV
+341 TRKPVV
-347 LVDDDGN
+347 EVDDDGN
-354 ETVGIGSVGVLALG
+354 ETVGIGSVGVLALA

-382 LRQVRDVLETT
+382 LRQVRHVLESS
-393 DWAGDLA
+393 DWVDVWSTGP
-400 GDLDPEAEGR
+400 G

>member
-1 MTAVSDLLLPQLGE
+1 MTIVADLLLPQLGE

-24 WAKRAGDRVEVD
+24 WARRAGDRVEAD

-46 VDSEVPAGFVGVL
+46 VDSEVPAGFAGVL
-59 TEIVVAEGATVLVG
+59 TEIVVGEGATVQVG
-73 EVIARYEPE
+73 EVIARYESE
-82 GGAPVVEAAAPRS
+82 GAAPVVEAPAPRS
-95 EASTEAP
+95 EASAGAAEAP
-102 TSAPEAPAPAAK
+102 PAAPPTPTAPAPTAGGA
-114 VPPASRGRLLSP
+114 RLLSP

-133 DHGLDPSRVPGSGLG
+133 DHGLDPSRVPGSGLR
-148 GRVTRRDVEQ
+148 GRITRRDVEQ

-202 DEARRAHGPAWKA
+202 EEARRAHGPAWKA

-249 LIVHRDLNL
+249 LIVHSDLNL

-272 VVRRVDQMAVP
+272 VVRRVGQMTVP
-283 EIARSIADMAERARS
+283 EVSRAIADMAERARAR
-298 KKLSPDDLAGGTFTV
+298 KLSPDDLAGGTFTV
-313 TNAGQYGTLFQ
+313 TNPGQYGTLFQ

-341 ARKPVV
+341 TRKPVV
-347 LVDDDGN
+347 EVDDDGN
-354 ETVGIGSVGVLALG
+354 ETVGIGSVGVLALA

-382 LRQVRDVLETT
+382 LRQVRHVLQSSDWVDVWST
-393 DWAGDLA
+393 GP
-400 GDLDPEAEGR
+400 G

>member
-1 MTAVSDLLLPQLGE
+1 MTIVADLLLPQLGE

-24 WAKRAGDRVEVD
+24 WARRAGERVEAD

-46 VDSEVPAGFVGVL
+46 VDSEVPAGFAGVL
-59 TEIVVAEGATVLVG
+59 TEIVVGEGATVQVG
-73 EVIARYEPE
+73 EVIARYESE
-82 GGAPVVEAAAPRS
+82 GAAPVVEAPAPRS
-95 EASTEAP
+95 EASAGAAEAP
-102 TSAPEAPAPAAK
+102 PAAPPTPTAPAPTAGGA
-114 VPPASRGRLLSP
+114 RLLSP

-133 DHGLDPSRVPGSGLG
+133 DHGLDPSRVPGSGLR
-148 GRVTRRDVEQ
+148 GRITRRDVEQ

-202 DEARRAHGPAWKA
+202 EEARRAHGPAWKA

-249 LIVHRDLNL
+249 LIVHSDLNL

-272 VVRRVDQMAVP
+272 VVRRVGQMTVP
-283 EIARSIADMAERARS
+283 EVSRAIADMAERARA

-313 TNAGQYGTLFQ
+313 TNPGQYGTLFQ

-341 ARKPVV
+341 TRKPVV
-347 LVDDDGN
+347 EVDDDGN
-354 ETVGIGSVGVLALG
+354 ETVGIGSVGVLALA

-382 LRQVRDVLETT
+382 LRQVRHVLQSSDWVDVWST
-393 DWAGDLA
+393 GP
-400 GDLDPEAEGR
+400 G

>member
-1 MTAVSDLLLPQLGE
+1 VTIVADLLLPQLGE

-24 WAKRAGDRVEVD
+24 WARRAGDRVEAD

-46 VDSEVPAGFVGVL
+46 VDSEVPAGFAGVL
-59 TEIVVAEGATVLVG
+59 TEIVVGEGATVQVG
-73 EVIARYEPE
+73 EVIARYESE
-82 GGAPVVEAAAPRS
+82 GAAPVVEAPAPRS
-95 EASTEAP
+95 EASAGAVQAP
-102 TSAPEAPAPAAK
+102 PAAPPTPTAPAPTAGGA
-114 VPPASRGRLLSP
+114 RLLSP
-126 VVRSLLA
+126 VVRALLA
-133 DHGLDPSRVPGSGLG
+133 DHGLDPSRVPGSGLR
-148 GRVTRRDVEQ
+148 GRITRRDVEQ

-178 QHMVASKSTSPH
+178 QHMVSSKSTSPH

-202 DEARRAHGPAWKA
+202 EEARRAHGPAWKA

-249 LIVHRDLNL
+249 LIVHSDLNL

-272 VVRRVDQMAVP
+272 VVRRVGQMTVP
-283 EIARSIADMAERARS
+283 EVSRAIADMAERARA

-313 TNAGQYGTLFQ
+313 TNPGQYGTLFQ

-341 ARKPVV
+341 TRKPVV
-347 LVDDDGN
+347 EVDDDGN
-354 ETVGIGSVGVLALG
+354 ETVGIGSVGVLALA

-382 LRQVRDVLETT
+382 LRQVRHVLQSSDWVDVWST
-393 DWAGDLA
+393 GH
-400 GDLDPEAEGR
+400 G

>member
-1 MTAVSDLLLPQLGE
+1 MTIVADLLLPQLGE

-24 WAKRAGDRVEVD
+24 WARRAGERVEAD

-46 VDSEVPAGFVGVL
+46 VDSEVPAGFAGVL
-59 TEIVVAEGATVLVG
+59 TEIVVGEGATVQVG
-73 EVIARYEPE
+73 EVIARYESE
-82 GGAPVVEAAAPRS
+82 GAAPVVEAPAPRS
-95 EASTEAP
+95 EASAGAAEAP
-102 TSAPEAPAPAAK
+102 PAAPPTPTAPAPTAGGA
-114 VPPASRGRLLSP
+114 RLLSP
-126 VVRSLLA
+126 VVRALLA
-133 DHGLDPSRVPGSGLG
+133 DHGLDPSRVPGSGLR
-148 GRVTRRDVEQ
+148 GRITRRDVEQ

-178 QHMVASKSTSPH
+178 QHMVSSKSTSPH

-202 DEARRAHGPAWKA
+202 EEARRAHGPAWKA

-249 LIVHRDLNL
+249 LIVHSDLNL

-272 VVRRVDQMAVP
+272 VVRRVGQMTVP
-283 EIARSIADMAERARS
+283 EVSRAIADMAERARA

-313 TNAGQYGTLFQ
+313 TNPGQYGTLFQ

-341 ARKPVV
+341 TRKPVV
-347 LVDDDGN
+347 EVDDDGN
-354 ETVGIGSVGVLALG
+354 ETVGIGSVGVLALA

-382 LRQVRDVLETT
+382 LRQVRHVLESS
-393 DWAGDLA
+393 DWVDVWSTGP
-400 GDLDPEAEGR
+400 G

>member
-1 MTAVSDLLLPQLGE
+1 VTIVADLLLPQLGE

-24 WAKRAGDRVEVD
+24 WARRAGDRVEAD

-46 VDSEVPAGFVGVL
+46 VDSEVPAGFAGVL
-59 TEIVVAEGATVLVG
+59 TEIVVGEGATVQVG
-73 EVIARYEPE
+73 EVIARYESE
-82 GGAPVVEAAAPRS
+82 GAAPVVEAPAPRS
-95 EASTEAP
+95 EASAGAVQAP
-102 TSAPEAPAPAAK
+102 PAAPPTPTAPAPTAGGA
-114 VPPASRGRLLSP
+114 RLLSP
-126 VVRSLLA
+126 VVRALLA
-133 DHGLDPSRVPGSGLG
+133 DHGLDPSRVPGSGLR
-148 GRVTRRDVEQ
+148 GRITRRDVEQ

-178 QHMVASKSTSPH
+178 QHMVSSKSTSPH

-202 DEARRAHGPAWKA
+202 EEARRAHGPAWKA

-249 LIVHRDLNL
+249 LIVHSDLNL

-272 VVRRVDQMAVP
+272 VVRRVGQMTVP
-283 EIARSIADMAERARS
+283 EVSRAIADMAERARA

-313 TNAGQYGTLFQ
+313 TNPGQYGTLFQ

-341 ARKPVV
+341 TRKPVV
-347 LVDDDGN
+347 EVDDDGN
-354 ETVGIGSVGVLALG
+354 ETVGIGSVGVLALA

-382 LRQVRDVLETT
+382 LRQVRHVLESS
-393 DWAGDLA
+393 DWVDVWSTGP
-400 GDLDPEAEGR
+400 G

>member
-1 MTAVSDLLLPQLGE
+1 MTIVADLLLPQLGE

-24 WAKRAGDRVEVD
+24 WARRAGERVEAD

-46 VDSEVPAGFVGVL
+46 VDSEVPAGFAGVL
-59 TEIVVAEGATVLVG
+59 TEIVVGEGATVQVG
-73 EVIARYEPE
+73 EVIARYESE
-82 GGAPVVEAAAPRS
+82 GAAPVVEAPAPRS
-95 EASTEAP
+95 EASVGAAQAP
-102 TSAPEAPAPAAK
+102 PPAPP
-114 VPPASRGRLLSP
+114 VPTAPPPTAGGARLLSP

-133 DHGLDPSRVPGSGLG
+133 DHGLDPSRVPGSGLR
-148 GRVTRRDVEQ
+148 GRITRRDVEQ

-202 DEARRAHGPAWKA
+202 EEARRAHGPAWKA

-244 VGDGE
+244 VGEGE
-249 LIVHRDLNL
+249 LIVHSDLNL

-272 VVRRVDQMAVP
+272 VVRRVGQMTVP
-283 EIARSIADMAERARS
+283 EVSRAIADMAERARA

-313 TNAGQYGTLFQ
+313 TNPGQYGTLFQ

-341 ARKPVV
+341 TRKPVV
-347 LVDDDGN
+347 EVDDDGN
-354 ETVGIGSVGVLALG
+354 EAVGIGSVGVLALA

-382 LRQVRDVLETT
+382 LRQVRHVLQSSDWVDVWST
-393 DWAGDLA
+393 GP
-400 GDLDPEAEGR
+400 G

>member
-1 MTAVSDLLLPQLGE
+1 VTIVADLLLPQLGE

-24 WAKRAGDRVEVD
+24 WARRAGDRVEAD

-46 VDSEVPAGFVGVL
+46 VDSEVPAGFAGVL
-59 TEIVVAEGATVLVG
+59 TEIVVGEGATVQVG
-73 EVIARYEPE
+73 EVIARYESE
-82 GGAPVVEAAAPRS
+82 GAAPVVEAPAPRS
-95 EASTEAP
+95 EASAGAAEAP
-102 TSAPEAPAPAAK
+102 PAAPPTPTAPAPTAGGA
-114 VPPASRGRLLSP
+114 RLLSP
-126 VVRSLLA
+126 VVRALLA
-133 DHGLDPSRVPGSGLG
+133 DHGLDPSRVPGSGLR
-148 GRVTRRDVEQ
+148 GRITRRDVEQ

-178 QHMVASKSTSPH
+178 QHMVSSKSTSPH

-202 DEARRAHGPAWKA
+202 EEARRAHGPAWKA

-249 LIVHRDLNL
+249 LIVHSDLNL

-272 VVRRVDQMAVP
+272 VVRRVGQMTVP
-283 EIARSIADMAERARS
+283 EVSRAIADMAERARA

-313 TNAGQYGTLFQ
+313 TNPGQYGTLFQ

-341 ARKPVV
+341 TRKPVV
-347 LVDDDGN
+347 EVDDDGN
-354 ETVGIGSVGVLALG
+354 ETVGIGSVGVLALA

-382 LRQVRDVLETT
+382 LRQVRHVLQSSDWVDVWST
-393 DWAGDLA
+393 GP
-400 GDLDPEAEGR
+400 G

>member
-1 MTAVSDLLLPQLGE
+1 MTIVADLLLPQLGE

-24 WAKRAGDRVEVD
+24 WVRRAGDRVEAD

-46 VDSEVPAGFVGVL
+46 VDSEVPAGFAGVL
-59 TEIVVAEGATVLVG
+59 TEIVVGEGATVQVG
-73 EVIARYEPE
+73 EVIARYESE
-82 GGAPVVEAAAPRS
+82 GAAPVVEAPAPRS
-95 EASTEAP
+95 EASAGAAEAP
-102 TSAPEAPAPAAK
+102 PAAPPTPTAPAPTAGGA
-114 VPPASRGRLLSP
+114 RLLSP
-126 VVRSLLA
+126 VVRALLA
-133 DHGLDPSRVPGSGLG
+133 DHGLDPSRVPGSGLR
-148 GRVTRRDVEQ
+148 GRITRRDVEQ

-178 QHMVASKSTSPH
+178 QHMVSSKSTSPH

-202 DEARRAHGPAWKA
+202 EEARRAHGPAWKA

-244 VGDGE
+244 VSDGE
-249 LIVHRDLNL
+249 LIVHSDLNL

-272 VVRRVDQMAVP
+272 VVRRVGQMTVP
-283 EIARSIADMAERARS
+283 EVSRAIADMAERARA

-313 TNAGQYGTLFQ
+313 TNPGQYGTLFQ

-341 ARKPVV
+341 TRKPVV
-347 LVDDDGN
+347 EVDDDGN
-354 ETVGIGSVGVLALG
+354 ETVGIGSVGVLALA

-382 LRQVRDVLETT
+382 LRQVRHVLQSSDWVDVWST
-393 DWAGDLA
+393 GH
-400 GDLDPEAEGR
+400 G

>member
-1 MTAVSDLLLPQLGE
+1 MTIVADLLLPQLGE

-24 WAKRAGDRVEVD
+24 WARRAGDRVEAD

-46 VDSEVPAGFVGVL
+46 VDSEVPAGFAGVL
-59 TEIVVAEGATVLVG
+59 TEIVVGEGATVQVG
-73 EVIARYEPE
+73 EVIARYESE
-82 GGAPVVEAAAPRS
+82 GAAPVVEAPAPRS
-95 EASTEAP
+95 EASAGAAEAP
-102 TSAPEAPAPAAK
+102 PAAPPTPTAPAPTAGGA
-114 VPPASRGRLLSP
+114 RLLSP
-126 VVRSLLA
+126 VVRALLA
-133 DHGLDPSRVPGSGLG
+133 DHGLDPSRVPGSGLR
-148 GRVTRRDVEQ
+148 GRITRRDVEQ

-178 QHMVASKSTSPH
+178 QHMVSSKSTSPH

-202 DEARRAHGPAWKA
+202 EEARRAHGPAWKA

-249 LIVHRDLNL
+249 LIVHSDLNL

-272 VVRRVDQMAVP
+272 VVRRVGQMTVP
-283 EIARSIADMAERARS
+283 EVSRAIADMAERARA

-313 TNAGQYGTLFQ
+313 TNPGQYGTLFQ

-341 ARKPVV
+341 TRKPVV
-347 LVDDDGN
+347 EVDDDGN
-354 ETVGIGSVGVLALG
+354 ETVGIGSVGVLALA

-382 LRQVRDVLETT
+382 LRQVRHVLQSSDWVDVWST
-393 DWAGDLA
+393 GP
-400 GDLDPEAEGR
+400 G